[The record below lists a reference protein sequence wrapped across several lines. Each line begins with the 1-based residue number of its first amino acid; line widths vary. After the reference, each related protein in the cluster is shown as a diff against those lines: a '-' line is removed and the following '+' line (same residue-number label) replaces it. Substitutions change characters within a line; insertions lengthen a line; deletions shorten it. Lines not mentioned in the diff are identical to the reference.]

1 MGIFYYIILI
11 ILMLTGLFL
20 NILGLPGLWLIV
32 ISYIGYALLTGWGVF
47 VGWPSIVIIV
57 LLALGA
63 ELVEFLAG
71 AAGSHAAGGRK
82 RGMAGAIVGGIVGG
96 IVGTAVIPI
105 PIVGTIIG
113 ACAGAFGG
121 AFLLEYMDKDHEH
134 AMRVGLGAA
143 KGRFWGI
150 VWKSAFGLLMFL
162 VAALAGLPW
171 SDGPTI
177 TPANTLPTT
186 TTMPATPLPTTSAT
200 TSPTTLPVTMPATS
214 AATTTTGSPSPAP

>member
-1 MGIFYYIILI
+1 MGIFYYIVLI
-11 ILMLTGLFL
+11 ILMLVGLFL

-32 ISYIGYALLTGWGVF
+32 ISYIGYALLTGWGEF
-47 VGWPSIVIIV
+47 AGWPSIIIVV

-82 RGMAGAIVGGIVGG
+82 RGMAGAIAGGIVGG

-105 PIVGTIIG
+105 PIVGTVIG

-134 AMRVGLGAA
+134 AMRVGIGAA

-150 VWKSAFGLLMFL
+150 VWKSLFGLAMFL

-171 SDGPTI
+171 GDGPTI
-177 TPANTLPTT
+177 TPANTLPA
-186 TTMPATPLPTTSAT
+186 TMPTTAPATVPSTAPATAAAADPVTQPTT
-200 TSPTTLPVTMPATS
+200 
-214 AATTTTGSPSPAP
+214 AATAPAIP